1 MPQYPLPVVGCFI
14 FNQKEEVL
22 LARSPKWGKGKV
34 WCVPGGKIDYEE
46 TIGEAAVR
54 ETEEEVG
61 LKTEFVKMFAVY
73 NAIFPKYF
81 YKKKHFI
88 FFECRL
94 LVMGDQGAKPDGRE
108 ITKFE
113 WMPLRK
119 ALSQKNLEPFTK
131 KALQVLKAK

>member
-1 MPQYPLPVVGCFI
+1 MSDYPLPVVGCFI

-22 LARSPKWGKGKV
+22 LAKSPKWGKGKV

-61 LKTEFVKMFAVY
+61 LKTEFVRMFAVY
-73 NAIFPKYF
+73 DAIFPKYF

-88 FFECRL
+88 FFECEL
-94 LVMGDQGAKPDGRE
+94 KVKVNQPVKLDGRE

-113 WMPLRK
+113 WMSLRN

-131 KALQVLKAK
+131 RALQTLRAR